1 MTEKPESIFD
11 SEMMTLLGEPLD
23 PILFNLEQYSV
34 QEINDLIEQATT
46 NIRTG
51 LQTSRD
57 VMNDVDLEFQQV
69 DLLRAELI
77 RRFKSK
83 VDQQ

>member
-23 PILFNLEQYSV
+23 PILFNLEQYSE

-46 NIRTG
+46 NIRNG

-69 DLLRAELI
+69 DLLRAELL
-77 RRFKSK
+77 RRLKNQ
-83 VDQQ
+83 VDQ

>member
-11 SEMMTLLGEPLD
+11 SEMMT
-23 PILFNLEQYSV
+23 PILFNLEQYSE

-46 NIRTG
+46 NIRNG

-69 DLLRAELI
+69 DLLRAELL
-77 RRFKSK
+77 RRLKNE
-83 VDQQ
+83 VDQ